1 MRGRLLA
8 ERVGPWT
15 GAGCLAVE
23 GTWGAHAEEVLLTK
37 FVIQGGTPL
46 QGSVRISG
54 SKNAAVAAI
63 PAALLATGP
72 SRLENLPYIKD
83 VENFIGI
90 LSDLGAEIRVQ
101 GSGSAYIHPNG
112 FATHR
117 APYEQV
123 KRLRASYYLLG
134 VLLARFG
141 RAEVALPGGCD
152 IGPRPIDQHLKGFKA
167 LGAEVSLEHG
177 VVKAEARRLRGAP
190 VYLDVVS
197 VGATINI
204 MLAATLAEGVTTIE
218 NAAREPHIVDLANYL
233 NAMGARVQ
241 GAGTDVIRIRGV
253 REMHGVAHA
262 VIPDD
267 IEASTYLMAGVATR
281 GNVTVENVI
290 PKHLESVM
298 AKLRETGAEVTE
310 NGDWVRVVSEG
321 RPRAANIKT
330 LPYPGFPTD
339 AQQPFV
345 AVMATAEGVSVIH
358 ETLYDNRFGYMNEL
372 LRMGAKVK
380 VDGRTAVVE
389 GVERLLGA
397 PVQAND
403 LRAGA
408 ALVIAGLSA
417 EGRSDVYGVEHV
429 ERGYQDMLGKLRAM
443 GAAITRSPA

>member
-1 MRGRLLA
+1 
-8 ERVGPWT
+8 
-15 GAGCLAVE
+15 
-23 GTWGAHAEEVLLTK
+23 LTK
-37 FVIQGGTPL
+37 FIIQGGTPL
-46 QGSVRISG
+46 RGTVRVSG

-72 SRLENLPYIKD
+72 SSLENLPQIKD
-83 VENFIGI
+83 VENFIAI
-90 LSDLGAEIRVQ
+90 LTDLGAEIQVQ
-101 GSGSAYIHPNG
+101 DGGVTCIHPNG
-112 FATHR
+112 FSTHQ

-134 VLLARFG
+134 VLLAKFG

-152 IGPRPIDQHLKGFKA
+152 IGIRPIDQHLKGFRA
-167 LGAEVSLEHG
+167 LGAEVTLEHG
-177 VVKAEARRLRGAP
+177 VVKAEAPQLRGAP

-204 MLAATLAEGVTTIE
+204 MLAATMAQGVTTIE

-253 REMHGVAHA
+253 RELHGTTHA

-281 GNVTVENVI
+281 GDVTVENII

-298 AKLRETGAEVTE
+298 AKLREIGADVIE
-310 NGDWVRVVSEG
+310 NGDWVRVVTTK

-339 AQQPFV
+339 AQQPFA
-345 AVMATAEGVSVIH
+345 AVMVNADGVSIIH

-372 LRMGAKVK
+372 MRLGARVK
-380 VDGRTAVVE
+380 VDGRTALIE
-389 GVERLLGA
+389 GVDRLLGA

-408 ALVIAGLSA
+408 ALVIAGLAA

-429 ERGYQDMLGKLRAM
+429 ERGYQDMMGKLTAM
-443 GAAITRSPA
+443 GARITRSVGK

>member
-1 MRGRLLA
+1 MDN
-8 ERVGPWT
+8 
-15 GAGCLAVE
+15 E
-23 GTWGAHAEEVLLTK
+23 GTGVVGLLSYIREGKMVLAGHAEEKRLNK

-46 QGSVRISG
+46 RGTVRVSG

-63 PAALLATGP
+63 PAALLASGP
-72 SRLENLPYIKD
+72 SNLENLPDIKD
-83 VENFIGI
+83 VQNFIRI
-90 LSDLGAEIRVQ
+90 LGDLGAEIQVN
-101 GSGSAYIHPNG
+101 GSRGVTIHPNG
-112 FATHR
+112 FETYR

-152 IGPRPIDQHLKGFKA
+152 IGPRPIDQHLKGFRA
-167 LGAEVSLEHG
+167 LGAEVTLEHG

-204 MLAATLAEGVTTIE
+204 MLAATLAEGMTTIE
-218 NAAREPHIVDLANYL
+218 NAAKEPHIVDLANYL

-241 GAGTDVIRIRGV
+241 GAGTDVIRVRGV
-253 REMHGVAHA
+253 CELQGTAHA

-267 IEASTYLMAGVATR
+267 IEAATYLMAAVATR
-281 GNVTVENVI
+281 GDVVVENVI

-298 AKLRETGAEVTE
+298 AKIREVGAEVVE
-310 NGDWVRVVSEG
+310 NGDWVRVIGTG
-321 RPRAANIKT
+321 RPRSANIKT

-339 AQQPFV
+339 AQQPFA
-345 AVMATAEGVSVIH
+345 AVMTTADGVSVIH

-397 PVQAND
+397 PVRAND

-408 ALVIAGLSA
+408 SLVIAGLAA
-417 EGRSDVYGVEHV
+417 EGKSDIYGIEHV
-429 ERGYQDMLGKLRAM
+429 ERGYQDILGKLTAM
-443 GAAITRSPA
+443 GARISRETEE